1 VLVVASAAT
10 RETLERWTF
19 EVETCVDVK
28 AQRAAERRGAAG
40 AGGGGGGAA
49 TAAAAK
55 PLPDKPERE
64 ITAEIQAIIRQ
75 ITASVTFLPLLEDP
89 CTFDLLVYTK
99 KASALPRLG
108 QEGGCEEDD
117 AAARGEAEGVEGG
130 LVPIP
135 ADWEESDPRY
145 VAPGCAADVR
155 LRSFTTKVHKVDTAV
170 TYRASDD

>member
-1 VLVVASAAT
+1 MLVVASAAT

-99 KASALPRLG
+99 KAPALPRLG
-108 QEGGCEEDD
+108 QEGGCGEDD

>member
-1 VLVVASAAT
+1 MLIVASAAT

-19 EVETCVDVK
+19 EVETLVDVK
-28 AQRAAERRGAAG
+28 GQQRAAGGGGRGAAG
-40 AGGGGGGAA
+40 SGAA
-49 TAAAAK
+49 GSARAAA
-55 PLPDKPERE
+55 LPDKPDRE

-99 KASALPRLG
+99 RQSPAA
-108 QEGGCEEDD
+108 GGDGNDGSDGSDGSGSE
-117 AAARGEAEGVEGG
+117 AAAGAPAGG

-135 ADWEESDPRY
+135 ADWEESDARH

-155 LRSFTTKVHKVDTAV
+155 LRSFSTKVHKVDTAV

>member
-1 VLVVASAAT
+1 VLIVASAAT

-28 AQRAAERRGAAG
+28 GQRAAERRA
-40 AGGGGGGAA
+40 AGGGGGS
-49 TAAAAK
+49 AAASAASARAA
-55 PLPDKPERE
+55 LPDKPDRE

-99 KASALPRLG
+99 RQSP
-108 QEGGCEEDD
+108 
-117 AAARGEAEGVEGG
+117 AAANANGDGEDGGAAAEEEAPPPGG

-135 ADWEESDPRY
+135 ADWEESDARY

-155 LRSFTTKVHKVDTAV
+155 LRSFSTKVHKVDTAV